1 MQKIYRA
8 SRVPHL
14 LGALITLSLFSSCAH
29 TPKTNSSA
37 PTPPTTSATTP
48 TAPGAS
54 PAASVAPTVVHDGR
68 FEVIP
73 LVGDFKLK
81 RVILPN
87 GLKLI
92 ILKDDTSPT
101 FAYETWFN
109 VGSRNEVV
117 GKTGLA
123 HLFEH
128 LMFKGT
134 THHKEGEFDSLLEQ
148 SGVEGENAFTSNDH
162 TAYVQ
167 ELPKDRLDLIMGLES
182 DRMVN
187 LIVNDDSFKTER
199 EVVQNERRFRE
210 ENSPE
215 GTLYNTLFGSS
226 FLVHPYHWPVIGY
239 EQDLNIMNAQDA
251 RDFYEKHYSPDHATV
266 VVVGDVD
273 EEEVLKKVEKYYG
286 SIPAKNV
293 ADVPPTPEPEQ
304 TAQRR
309 KKMVLPI
316 QVEKLMMV
324 YKIPPFADPVSP
336 VFEVIQAILT
346 DGMNSRL
353 NRALVDSG
361 ISANVSS
368 GSFSLKDPG
377 LFSFFVDMQKGKT
390 ASVAEPIILREIE
403 RLKANPVGDEE
414 LKRAKNLI
422 RFEFY
427 ERLATSN
434 GKAHFIG
441 EGETT
446 YGNVQDAITARDQI
460 QTVTAQQVQDAVNKY
475 FDTTK
480 LTVVV
485 GVPKK

>member
-1 MQKIYRA
+1 MQKIYHSFRA
-8 SRVPHL
+8 SSFL
-14 LGALITLSLFSSCAH
+14 AAAIALTLFSSCSH
-29 TPKTNSSA
+29 TPKTN
-37 PTPPTTSATTP
+37 PTNPAGTN
-48 TAPGAS
+48 GAS
-54 PAASVAPTVVHDGR
+54 PQKIDQTVVQDGR

-81 RVILPN
+81 RTVLPN

-92 ILKDDTSPT
+92 ILKDDSSPT

-134 THHKEGEFDSLLEQ
+134 THHKEGEFDALLEQ

-167 ELPKDRLDLIMGLES
+167 ELPKDRLDLIMSLES
-182 DRMVN
+182 DRMVH

-215 GTLYNTLFGSS
+215 GLIYNTLFGTAYQ
-226 FLVHPYHWPVIGY
+226 VHPYHWPVIGY
-239 EQDLNIMNAQDA
+239 EQDLNVMNSQDA

-273 EEEVLKKVEKYYG
+273 EDEVLKKVEKYYG
-286 SIPAKNV
+286 NIPAKN
-293 ADVPPTPEPEQ
+293 APDAPITPEPEQ
-304 TAQRR
+304 TAQHR
-309 KKMVLPI
+309 KKLSLNI
-316 QVEKLMMV
+316 QVEKLWMA
-324 YKIPPFADPVSP
+324 YKIPAFADAVSP
-336 VFEVIQAILT
+336 VFEVIEAILT

-361 ISANVSS
+361 IAASVSS

-377 LFSFFVDMQKGKT
+377 LFSLIADMQKGKST
-390 ASVAEPIILREIE
+390 TVAEPIILREIE
-403 RLKANPVGDEE
+403 RLKNNLVGDEE

-422 RFEFY
+422 RFGFY

-446 YGNVQDAITARDQI
+446 YGRVQDAIAARNQI
-460 QTVTAQQVQDAVNKY
+460 QDVTAQQIQDAVKKY